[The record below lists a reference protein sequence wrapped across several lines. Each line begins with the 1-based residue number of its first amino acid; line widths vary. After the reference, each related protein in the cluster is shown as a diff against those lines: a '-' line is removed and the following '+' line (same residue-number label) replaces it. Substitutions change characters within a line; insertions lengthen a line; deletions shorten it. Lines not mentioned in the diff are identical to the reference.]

1 MTQRSRVIELGENAE
16 TVTPVTPGEMLVTIY
31 KDQWTAMVDM
41 ELRASYVIL
50 KPTRMRSPKT
60 REEAV
65 EVARE
70 ILDAIGFHG
79 IVRWQFGRKGVIRDD
94 PT

>member
-1 MTQRSRVIELGENAE
+1 MTRRRVIELGGSTE
-16 TVTPVTPGEMLVTIY
+16 TILPVDPGEMLVTIY
-31 KDQWTAMVDM
+31 RDELTAMIDI

-50 KPTRMRSPKT
+50 KPTRMRSPRT

-70 ILDAIGFHG
+70 IIDAIGFHG
-79 IVRWQFGRKGVIRDD
+79 TVRWQLGKQGVIRDE